1 MVLTQSKKSP
11 YVLSSK
17 TQPSMTESINIIDV
31 FVNVII

>member
-1 MVLTQSKKSP
+1 MVLKQSKSP

-17 TQPSMTESINIIDV
+17 TQPSMTESIHIIDV